1 MIKSIND
8 LEPTEFNR
16 RILSTP
22 RIKRKQMIKSINDLE
37 PTEFNRRYGTEIL
50 QKSLSNPINQST
62 QILDWILESD
72 ECVPFAITITF
83 KNLVPLE
90 TSDGMKRAVEYQF
103 ENRVLN
109 KIKKRLSRSSSKWNL
124 VLPMDPFFQYEY
136 EQGSFFKPV
145 PKSNAPH
152 HIHGVLFVKTEL
164 APRIFNYDLQEL
176 DVRLKK
182 DLYSLDTVS
191 SFLIEPLIE
200 SESDDWMNY
209 IRKGK
214 SLSEL
219 TV

>member
-1 MIKSIND
+1 MMKSIND
-8 LEPTEFNR
+8 LELNETLLR
-16 RILSTP
+16 P
-22 RIKRKQMIKSINDLE
+22 RIKRKRMIKSINELE
-37 PTEFNRRYGTEIL
+37 LNEFNRRYGTEIL

-62 QILDWILESD
+62 QILDWILESNV
-72 ECVPFAITITF
+72 CVPFAITVTF
-83 KNLVPLE
+83 KNLVPLD
-90 TSDGMKRAVEYQF
+90 TSDGMKKATEYQF
-103 ENRVLN
+103 KNRVLT
-109 KIKKRLSRSSSKWNL
+109 KIKKKLCRSRSKWNL
-124 VLPMDPFFQYEY
+124 VLPMDPFYQYEY

-164 APRIFNYDLQEL
+164 ATRIFSFDLKEL

-191 SFLIEPLIE
+191 SFLIEPLIR
-200 SESDDWMNY
+200 SEADDWMNY
-209 IRKGK
+209 IRKEK

>member
-8 LEPTEFNR
+8 LELN
-16 RILSTP
+16 
-22 RIKRKQMIKSINDLE
+22 
-37 PTEFNRRYGTEIL
+37 EFNRRYGTEIL
-50 QKSLSNPINQST
+50 QKSLSNPKNQST
-62 QILDWILESD
+62 QILDWILQSD
-72 ECVPFAITITF
+72 ECVPFAITVTF

-90 TSDGMKRAVEYQF
+90 TGDGMRKATEYQF
-103 ENRVLN
+103 ENRVLT
-109 KIKKRLSRSSSKWNL
+109 KIKKRLSRSRSKWNL
-124 VLPMDPFFQYEY
+124 VLPLDPIYQYEY
-136 EQGSFFKPV
+136 GQGSSFKPV

-152 HIHGVLFVKTEL
+152 HIHGVLFVKTEV

-182 DLYSLDTVS
+182 DLCSLDTVS
-191 SFLIEPLIE
+191 TFLIEPLIK
-200 SESDDWMNY
+200 SEADAWMNY